1 MCSRSGTGFGLAR
14 SLRRWGHLPGLR
26 QRVQRCTEVRAQT
39 WSACFMACPEL
50 GSGRLGSASWVRK
63 WGHLRQSRVMAQRRA
78 RMADGGFRSRW
89 SLAA

>member
-1 MCSRSGTGFGLAR
+1 MCSRSGMGLGLAS
-14 SLRRWGHLPGLR
+14 SLRKRGHLPCLR
-26 QRVQRCTEVRAQT
+26 PREQRCTEVGAGS